1 MLEQLHYYIE
11 TQLINHQGVELINWK
26 KLIKI
31 QKHNETPQDS
41 RQMSSMVMN
50 YTFKALATSWTWLVE
65 RPSPL
70 WRILSENQTD

>member
-50 YTFKALATSWTWLVE
+50 YTLRL
-65 RPSPL
+65 
-70 WRILSENQTD
+70 